1 MGGKEISDGCEAHC
15 DSVICTSPS
24 SSSMGMLVSSASL
37 PEGNEDSTLAAPD
50 PLPHSPPG
58 GVEAGTEQLMMLAAP
73 ATHGTS
79 RGVLHRRACKSE
91 SCSDDRADLLSVCL

>member
-50 PLPHSPPG
+50 PLPHSPPED
-58 GVEAGTEQLMMLAAP
+58 VEAGTEQLDDVG
-73 ATHGTS
+73 GTS
-79 RGVLHRRACKSE
+79 DSWYEPWCSSQKGV
-91 SCSDDRADLLSVCL
+91 